1 MMKKILITLI
11 LWATFST
18 FTFGQKVAK
27 DEVNLSDPFQIDSSE
42 YFLIP
47 KLIDYDNQQAYGKGK
62 GFLPWGNYSD
72 ILFYNSRTNQTKKL
86 FNGQLALIAPFNSKR
101 YYYDPGKEQEMP
113 ANILPNHIV
122 YLVRTDNF
130 SGDNALDTDDP
141 LYFYISTKT
150 GDNLKQITP
159 KGFNVVSWTTS
170 KDKKIVLVKV
180 QNDKNGNKKFG
191 NGDDELYYRI
201 DLNDDISKIQCY
213 QINL

>member
-1 MMKKILITLI
+1 MKQILLTLLLSVTI
-11 LWATFST
+11 ST
-18 FTFGQKVAK
+18 LTFGQKFGK
-27 DEVNLSDPFQIDSSE
+27 DEVNFSDPFQIDSSE

-47 KLIDYDNQQAYGKGK
+47 KLIDNDNQQAYGKGK
-62 GFLPWGNYSD
+62 GYLPWGNYSD
-72 ILFYNSRTNQTKKL
+72 ILFYNSKTNQTKKL
-86 FNGQLALIAPFNSKR
+86 FNGQLALIAPFNSRR
-101 YYYDPGKEQEMP
+101 YYYDYGKEQEMP

-122 YLVRTDNF
+122 YLARTDNF

-141 LYFYISTKT
+141 LYLYISTKT

-159 KGFNVVSWTTS
+159 KGFNVVSWSTS
-170 KDKKIVLVKV
+170 KDKKMILVKV
-180 QNDKNGNKKFG
+180 QNDKNGNRKFG